1 MTTTKR
7 IGYKRPGWG
16 KRFPV
21 FVVVVA
27 QKSGILFYMD
37 SILRTKRTSN
47 FTSVNNDF
55 IRDENL
61 SWKAKGIIIY
71 IMSLPT
77 DWHLHLSELA
87 KHAKDGRD
95 ATYNGVRELI
105 DNGYCKRTEVRDS
118 RGLFSGYEYVVS
130 DIKEFAPQTENPET
144 GNPHT
149 EKPYTDNPQL
159 LNTNKEQNVSLTDN
173 NKPADGGLFP
183 DEPKSEF
190 KPITVTRPRRTS
202 ENLCTFECSRYN
214 DMELFLSEFK
224 GPEFANVD
232 MVYYYHAVADWS
244 AQKGKKMR
252 DWIATARN
260 FIRSDMEKNKLHT
273 LNKQGATLDADAMEY
288 LQMMSE

>member
-1 MTTTKR
+1 
-7 IGYKRPGWG
+7 
-16 KRFPV
+16 
-21 FVVVVA
+21 
-27 QKSGILFYMD
+27 MD
-37 SILRTKRTSN
+37 SILRTKRATN

-71 IMSLPT
+71 VMSLPA

-105 DNGYCKRTEVRDS
+105 EHGYCKRTEIRDS
-118 RGLFSGYEYVVS
+118 RGMFSGYEYMVS
-130 DIKEFAPQTENPET
+130 DMKEFAPQTENPEPEK
-144 GNPHT
+144 PHT
-149 EKPYTDNPQL
+149 ENPFTDNPDIQ
-159 LNTNKEQNVSLTDN
+159 NTNKEQNVLLTDY
-173 NKPADGGLFP
+173 NKPAVGGLFP
-183 DEPKSEF
+183 EQTDF
-190 KPITVTRPRRTS
+190 KPITVSRPRRTS

-214 DMELFLSEFK
+214 DIDLFMSEFK
-224 GPEFANVD
+224 GDEFANVD

-260 FIRSDMEKNKLHT
+260 FIRSDIERGKLHT
-273 LNKQGATLDADAMEY
+273 LKTDGAGLSPDAIEY
-288 LQMMSE
+288 LKEMQ